1 MAADLKQQIVFPE
14 EICVIRLPSVIVIWS
29 VSSRQVILREFSV
42 PWEEN
47 MEELVRGR
55 EEERKV

>member
-14 EICVIRLPSVIVIWS
+14 EICVIRLPSVIWS